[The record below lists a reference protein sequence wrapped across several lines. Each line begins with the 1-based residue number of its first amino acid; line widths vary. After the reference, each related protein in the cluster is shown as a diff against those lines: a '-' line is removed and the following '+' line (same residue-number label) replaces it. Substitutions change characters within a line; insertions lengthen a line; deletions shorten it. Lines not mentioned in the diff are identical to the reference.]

1 MDSPA
6 TTTIAVAAGLVFR
19 AGRLLITRRPKSAH
33 LGGLWEFPGGKLEPG
48 ESWEE
53 GLVRELEEELGIT
66 VRVGRLVTEVT
77 HAYPDRTVHLRFFAC
92 TLAAGEPRPIGCS
105 ELAWV
110 LSDGL
115 AAHPFP
121 AADAAVLD
129 AVRSAP
135 EFTGESL

>member
-1 MDSPA
+1 MNSPSA
-6 TTTIAVAAGLVFR
+6 IAVAAGLVFR
-19 AGRLLITRRPKSAH
+19 AGRLLITRRPEGAH

-53 GLVRELEEELGIT
+53 GLIRELAEELGVT
-66 VRVGRLVTEVT
+66 VRVGRLVSEVT

-92 TLAAGEPRPIGCS
+92 TLIAGEPRPIGCS

-110 LSDGL
+110 TRDGL
-115 AAHPFP
+115 EAHSFP

-129 AVRSAP
+129 AVRLAP